1 MAKKIKRMAVTIQRD
16 ADEYDFKSQT
26 EATRKPASA
35 RKSLVNSYNC
45 VEGPSKL
52 MVPCLV

>member
-1 MAKKIKRMAVTIQRD
+1 MAKKIKRIAVTIHRD
-16 ADEYDFKSQT
+16 AKEYDFKSQT
-26 EATRKPASA
+26 EVTRKPAST
-35 RKSLVNSYNC
+35 RKSLVNSFNC